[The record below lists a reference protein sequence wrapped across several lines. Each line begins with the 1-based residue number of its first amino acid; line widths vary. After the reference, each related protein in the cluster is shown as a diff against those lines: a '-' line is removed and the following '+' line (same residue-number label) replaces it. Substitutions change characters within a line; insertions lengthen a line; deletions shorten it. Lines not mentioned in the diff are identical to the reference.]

1 MKKIIYD
8 FGANNGDD
16 IPYYLLKSDFVVAVE
31 ANPILCDRIKERF
44 QSELQ
49 AGKLALENCVA
60 TAECDGG
67 SIDFYVHRANH
78 VLSQLPPPS
87 PDNAWRFDKVVLP
100 SKHVCEIIETHG
112 NPYYVKIDIEGYD
125 AEVLRALFN
134 AGIFPPFI
142 SAESHSVEAFAVL
155 VAQGRYNAFKL
166 VDGHSVSQVYSK
178 RLINCGNRGNQIEY
192 SFPYHSAGPFGDDVD
207 GPWVTPDDFVRVLAL
222 EGFGW
227 KDIHAT
233 NQEFA
238 EPTPPMR
245 SREWLLRYVLR
256 RAKSKASTVVAALRK
271 GLGLVRL

>member
-1 MKKIIYD
+1 MLNRP
-8 FGANNGDD
+8 GAWL
-16 IPYYLLKSDFVVAVE
+16 I
-31 ANPILCDRIKERF
+31 
-44 QSELQ
+44 
-49 AGKLALENCVA
+49 
-60 TAECDGG
+60 
-67 SIDFYVHRANH
+67 
-78 VLSQLPPPS
+78 
-87 PDNAWRFDKVVLP
+87 
-100 SKHVCEIIETHG
+100 
-112 NPYYVKIDIEGYD
+112 
-125 AEVLRALFN
+125 
-134 AGIFPPFI
+134 
-142 SAESHSVEAFAVL
+142 
-155 VAQGRYNAFKL
+155 
-166 VDGHSVSQVYSK
+166 VYSK